1 MINKTIVKTAGTLI
15 VSAGVSL
22 TLFSG
27 NPAEAAEVE
36 PDMVS
41 TQSTG
46 NTLVSYTLSVAET
59 KQFAKD
65 LENQQTSNGLA
76 AALGLIPKVG
86 PFIAA
91 GMTIRNDELMIEEV
105 MEAAENGQQVQI
117 SIVEYPPY
125 GDPLG
130 HEVEYS
136 IV

>member
-27 NPAEAAEVE
+27 NPAEAAE
-36 PDMVS
+36 
-41 TQSTG
+41 
-46 NTLVSYTLSVAET
+46 
-59 KQFAKD
+59 
-65 LENQQTSNGLA
+65 
-76 AALGLIPKVG
+76 
-86 PFIAA
+86 
-91 GMTIRNDELMIEEV
+91 
-105 MEAAENGQQVQI
+105 NGQQVQI